1 MRYNFNKIKKW
12 KGKYIREKIY
22 AFFVAISM
30 LASALTWANAANDRE
45 INIERSIDG
54 IFSNDKENGG
64 NLPRNILIYIRY
76 EEVINNIKEPVSNIE
91 FCHQW
96 EKVLIVNIILI
107 VNRFIPKRTLIAMY
121 TRFKYMMYSCYWQT
135 MRTWYKLSRE

>member
-30 LASALTWANAANDRE
+30 LASALTWANVANDRE

-64 NLPRNILIYIRY
+64 NLPRNILRYIRY

-96 EKVLIVNIILI
+96 EKVFIVNIIYL
-107 VNRFIPKRTLIAMY
+107 VNKFIPKRMLRQMITK
-121 TRFKYMMYSCYWQT
+121 TKYIMPSYYLQT
-135 MRTWYKLSRE
+135 MRTW

>member
-30 LASALTWANAANDRE
+30 LASALTWANVANDRE

-64 NLPRNILIYIRY
+64 NLPRNILRYIRY
-76 EEVINNIKEPVSNIE
+76 EDVINNIREPVSNIE

-96 EKVLIVNIILI
+96 EKVFIVNIIYL
-107 VNRFIPKRTLIAMY
+107 VNKFIPKRILRQMITK
-121 TRFKYMMYSCYWQT
+121 TKYIMPSYYLQT
-135 MRTWYKLSRE
+135 MRTW

>member
-30 LASALTWANAANDRE
+30 LASALTWANVANDRE

-64 NLPRNILIYIRY
+64 NLPRNILRYIRY
-76 EEVINNIKEPVSNIE
+76 EEVINNIREPVSNIE

-96 EKVLIVNIILI
+96 EKVFIVYIIYL
-107 VNRFIPKRTLIAMY
+107 VNKFIPKRILRQMITK
-121 TRFKYMMYSCYWQT
+121 TKYIMPSYYLQT
-135 MRTWYKLSRE
+135 MRTW